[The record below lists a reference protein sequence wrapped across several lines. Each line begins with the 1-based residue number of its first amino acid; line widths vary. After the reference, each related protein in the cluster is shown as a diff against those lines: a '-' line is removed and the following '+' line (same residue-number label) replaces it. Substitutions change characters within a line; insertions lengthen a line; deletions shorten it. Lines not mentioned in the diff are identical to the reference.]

1 MTNDCEIDGRYSQ
14 LHASSTDAAAGVKQ
28 LSALAAPGG
37 KMLLN
42 QEGFSNSP
50 LSARQHK
57 ARGGQKVTVS
67 SNGSH
72 LFGCHGST
80 GEPWVGGCGGGGD
93 FKTPHPAKKKEKK
106 TKQKHHC
113 RPNSRNVH
121 HTRPLSQHT
130 RHNKAVFTRSPAC
143 VHAALL
149 ALSVVG
155 GWVGEGGKGA
165 PIQRRKKRKRAGGCD
180 GKNNHGHHGCAAS

>member
-14 LHASSTDAAAGVKQ
+14 LYASSTDRAAGVKQ

-57 ARGGQKVTVS
+57 ARGGQKVTMS

-72 LFGCHGST
+72 LFGCHSST
-80 GEPWVGGCGGGGD
+80 GEPWVGGED
-93 FKTPHPAKKKEKK
+93 FKTPHPAKKKGKK
-106 TKQKHHC
+106 KKHHC
-113 RPNSRNVH
+113 RLNSRNVH
-121 HTRPLSQHT
+121 HTWPLSQHT

-149 ALSVVG
+149 ALSVER
-155 GWVGEGGKGA
+155 GEGGEGA
-165 PIQRRKKRKRAGGCD
+165 PLQRRKC
-180 GKNNHGHHGCAAS
+180 